1 LGPGLV
7 LMEGR
12 SNKIRIHQEVPK
24 KKQTKVD
31 SQLNFYTSR
40 EDGGNEMKMSRWNK
54 TKNDI
59 HLLPVE

>member
-1 LGPGLV
+1 
-7 LMEGR
+7 MEGR